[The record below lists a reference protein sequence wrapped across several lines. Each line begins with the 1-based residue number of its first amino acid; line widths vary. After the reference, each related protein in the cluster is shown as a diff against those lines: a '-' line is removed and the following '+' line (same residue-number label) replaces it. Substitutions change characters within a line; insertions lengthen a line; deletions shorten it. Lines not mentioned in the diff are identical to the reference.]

1 MSETFE
7 QLRRLAE
14 EYREGT
20 RQQTD
25 GDGIDPVS
33 WEALLDRVEDQ
44 LDEDERDGG
53 IVPAEPVPAEP
64 VPAQPRGPVAIPL
77 SLFTGGALGA
87 ALVHPAVGAPGGAPQ
102 VVQCL
107 AAGAALAGLGLA
119 ASLDRSPRRG
129 PLREGGV
136 AIL

>member
-7 QLRRLAE
+7 QLRRLAAE
-14 EYREGT
+14 HREGT

-25 GDGIDPVS
+25 RDGIDPVS

-44 LDEDERDGG
+44 LDEDDRDGG
-53 IVPAEPVPAEP
+53 AVPAAAP
-64 VPAQPRGPVAIPL
+64 VPAQPRGPIAIPL

-119 ASLDRSPRRG
+119 ASLDRGPRRG
-129 PLREGGV
+129 PMREGGV
-136 AIL
+136 AIR

>member
-1 MSETFE
+1 MSETFDH
-7 QLRRLAE
+7 LRRLAE
-14 EYREGT
+14 EHREGT
-20 RQQTD
+20 RQQKD

-53 IVPAEPVPAEP
+53 GVPATAGPLPP
-64 VPAQPRGPVAIPL
+64 QPRRPVAIPL

-119 ASLDRSPRRG
+119 ASLDRGPRRG
-129 PLREGGV
+129 PMREGGV
-136 AIL
+136 AIR